1 MALTYFYGTMSAGKS
16 LRLLTD
22 NFQARAAGLKT
33 VCLTAEKGVSSI
45 SSRTG
50 LRVDA
55 HQIDPIDLLI
65 RGDSCDI
72 IYVDEAQWITKSEFA
87 ALLHL
92 SRKVDVK
99 CYGLR
104 SGFTPMVGAGF
115 LMQYADTLVELEG
128 YCADCGKKATRHAED
143 LAIAHGSKTR
153 YRAVCTDCFFKGVT
167 K

>member
-22 NFQARAAGLKT
+22 NFQAQSAGLNT
-33 VCLTAEKGVSSI
+33 LCLTAEKGVSFI

-50 LRVDA
+50 LKIEA
-55 HQIDPIDLLI
+55 HQIDPVDLLI

-72 IYVDEAQWITKSEFA
+72 IYVDEAQWLSKSEFA

-92 SRKVDVK
+92 SRKIDVK

-115 LMQYADTLVELEG
+115 LMQYADNLVELEG
-128 YCADCGKKATRHAED
+128 YCADCGQKATRHAENPF
-143 LAIAHGSKTR
+143 KTRGDKAR
-153 YRAVCTDCFFKGVT
+153 YRAVCTNCFFKGVT